1 MVKNSSGTINS
12 NTMTSFLNPKNPNPN
27 IISTYNNF
35 CCFFEYME
43 KGKGGSIFRPG
54 AQTSVHN

>member
-1 MVKNSSGTINS
+1 
-12 NTMTSFLNPKNPNPN
+12 MTNFLNPKNPKPN

-43 KGKGGSIFRPG
+43 KGKGGSIFKPG

>member
-1 MVKNSSGTINS
+1 
-12 NTMTSFLNPKNPNPN
+12 MTNILKPKNPNPN
-27 IISTYNNF
+27 IILTYNNF

-43 KGKGGSIFRPG
+43 KGIGGSIFKSG

>member
-1 MVKNSSGTINS
+1 
-12 NTMTSFLNPKNPNPN
+12 MTNILNPKNRNPN
-27 IISTYNNF
+27 IILTYHNF

-43 KGKGGSIFRPG
+43 KGKGGSIFKPG